1 MNLLLSNEYDLAE
14 VLSLCL
20 RTFRQQVTQF
30 RYEAERWRQTQCL
43 AEWYQ
48 CFVCIESP
56 FSVLKPVLEKALTEE
71 RSVEDCFGWWCCFVF
86 MCEVFVNTEEEKQKE
101 WCALLDSALPSL
113 FIHDRLHSELCCAE
127 GVKGVVLAVESVMDI
142 VRVRPTPPE
151 QHASLTVLQGA
162 CSKPLFSS
170 LLLRFLYSFSLDV
183 SLDASLDASL
193 NASLNSS
200 GVIHDQ
206 MSPLSLLS
214 LCQYN
219 PFGFETVQDVSS
231 FLLLQLQL
239 RVFQEERE
247 QEEEAFHPIDVQW
260 FVSLCGNPDSIPDVF
275 CKVVIPALNSITEQY
290 PSLYLITM
298 NDCTSDTW
306 CDSLSDDWSRVFALR
321 FKATPSSENN
331 PLVHSFTL
339 SSPSRSVDDTW
350 STTPFLM
357 PSSSLLSFLTSLLF
371 ADCRSA
377 SDSFERL
384 SGVVSLLKKK
394 TDEQNT
400 GDVPSSFLSYSLLI
414 ALLANCWT
422 LHSASCVDRFDTGDW
437 LSIASSLAPLPSL
450 PSFILYPFLLPLYSS
465 APSFNELAPI
475 TQYCLLRC
483 LPLLSRHGS
492 PLLRSPFTQLC
503 WSRRQQILY
512 YFCQSN
518 GVSSSVSF
526 FSFIR
531 ALPLYCARPAM
542 QSKENTAE
550 MAQRVT
556 KNSTLTQKLLLFILT
571 HLASCQESVYETL
584 LGLVRNVAVRAESLF
599 LACMFPPGGAHYC
612 CEATGRIH
620 VLCSFDSVTFLRMVT
635 QSDET
640 LSLFLKDV
648 LCSVHNCSEPC
659 PTLRCEC
666 GECQQSIHEESA
678 VLRNY
683 VTRLQERLVQYLR
696 LLVKEPAMKNHPF
709 LPLLR
714 SHFVLWVC
722 LLRTMKRVQQTRR
735 ITCKSR

>member
-1 MNLLLSNEYDLAE
+1 MNLLLSNEYDLAA

-56 FSVLKPVLEKALTEE
+56 FGVLKPVLEKALTEE

-86 MCEVFVNTEEEKQKE
+86 MCEAFVNTEEEEQKE
-101 WCALLDSALPSL
+101 WCVLLDSALPSL

-142 VRVRPTPPE
+142 VRVCPAPPE

-170 LLLRFLYSFSLDV
+170 LLLRYLYSFSM
-183 SLDASLDASL
+183 SASL
-193 NASLNSS
+193 NTSAAT
-200 GVIHDQ
+200 HDL

-214 LCQYN
+214 LCQFN

-260 FVSLCGNPDSIPDVF
+260 FVSLCGNHVSIPDVF
-275 CKVVIPALNSITEQY
+275 CTVVIPALNSITEQY

-321 FKATPSSENN
+321 FKAAPSSENN

-357 PSSSLLSFLTSLLF
+357 LSSSLLSFLTSLLF

-384 SGVVSLLKKK
+384 SSVVSLLKKK
-394 TDEQNT
+394 ADEQNP
-400 GDVPSSFLSYSLLI
+400 GDLPSSFLSYALFI
-414 ALLANCWT
+414 ALLAKCWT
-422 LHSASCVDRFDTGDW
+422 LRSACCIDSCDDSGDW
-437 LSIASSLAPLPSL
+437 LSIASSLAPLHSL

-465 APSFNELAPI
+465 APSFSELAPI
-475 TQYCLLRC
+475 KQYCLLRC

-492 PLLRSPFTQLC
+492 PLLRSSFTQHC

-518 GVSSSVSF
+518 GVSSSVPF

-531 ALPLYCARPAM
+531 ALSLYCARPAM

-556 KNSTLTQKLLLFILT
+556 KNPTLTQQLLLFVLT
-571 HLASCQESVYETL
+571 HLTSCQERVYETL
-584 LGLVRNVAVRAESLF
+584 LGLTRNVAVRSESLF
-599 LACMFPPGGAHYC
+599 LACVFPPGGAHYC
-612 CEATGRIH
+612 CETMGRIH

-635 QSDET
+635 QSNET

-666 GECQQSIHEESA
+666 GEYQQSVHDESA

-696 LLVKEPAMKNHPF
+696 LLVKEPVMKNHSV

-714 SHFVLWVC
+714 SHFVL
-722 LLRTMKRVQQTRR
+722 
-735 ITCKSR
+735 